1 MKSTVTCRLEA
12 AGIGAWPK
20 LTQRHHP
27 LGPEAERL
35 SGCLPARSTAKSL
48 QGQPHQDGGSGEFRR
63 RHHDAFQSAAS
74 RRAHLRPRA
83 ALSAAAAPPARRG
96 SCRAGS
102 KRARHLHETV
112 RFCGGASQRRG
123 PPWGRAAMALL
134 CSAEGR
140 PARARG
146 RLGRASH
153 AATAT
158 QPRQEGEAT
167 SSMLRC

>member
-20 LTQRHHP
+20 LTQRHLP

-48 QGQPHQDGGSGEFRR
+48 QGQPHQDGGSSEFRR
-63 RHHDAFQSAAS
+63 RHHDAFQPAAS

-83 ALSAAAAPPARRG
+83 ALSAAAVPPARRG

-112 RFCGGASQRRG
+112 RFCGGASESRG
-123 PPWGRAAMALL
+123 PHGAERPWL
-134 CSAEGR
+134 CSAAQRAALLEREGASGG
-140 PARARG
+140 PATQQQPRSRARKA
-146 RLGRASH
+146 RL
-153 AATAT
+153 
-158 QPRQEGEAT
+158 P
-167 SSMLRC
+167 